1 MDQDAIWCEG
11 RPPPRSYC
19 VRWGPSS
26 PVKRGTAPNFR
37 PMSIVAKRSPISATA
52 EHLLHTY
59 RLQAHHHRHRHI
71 FSGNYMRTKSEVVNK
86 KRVQWTGQQGSPV
99 TDGTDK
105 IKIYKRPSS
114 DVKNHEIFSGWKI
127 QWKFHDFFY
136 TSNTAQGLK
145 WDGMERYA
153 IPALLNSAWNH
164 TATSCLINTIPVW
177 RMANAG
183 HSANCRGSGVDLP
196 ATMTDPLLM

>member
-1 MDQDAIWCEG
+1 MDQDETWQRG
-11 RPPPRSYC
+11 RPPPRPPC

-26 PVKRGTAPNFR
+26 SLKGHSPQFSAHVCCGQTAGWIMMPLRTKVGLGPGHIVGTTQLLLKRGTAPNFR

-71 FSGNYMRTKSEVVNK
+71 FSGNYMRTKSEVVNN

-127 QWKFHDFFY
+127 QWKFHDFFLH
-136 TSNTAQGLK
+136 Q
-145 WDGMERYA
+145 
-153 IPALLNSAWNH
+153 
-164 TATSCLINTIPVW
+164 
-177 RMANAG
+177 
-183 HSANCRGSGVDLP
+183 
-196 ATMTDPLLM
+196 